1 MDLEDAVACK
11 AEVSESPGDGCMDGY
26 ELVQEEGGAPERV
39 VLPHIPAAVGTLPAE
54 SDDVDFCGDALL
66 LLTGPFYPGSTSL
79 TDLPD
84 FAVPVDGAL
93 DPQMRLTVVQRSLD
107 QFLRGSLTFGNPPVN
122 VLTHL
127 AGSDEFNARLT
138 TIVQEATL
146 LPVELNVTG
155 TLFPDGYGS
164 VAVHMRIADGW
175 SEARRK
181 QLIDGFG
188 PKGRDDVTARIRDE
202 LLPALTAMSDQC
214 RQGPPCPTVLPY
226 FNLTYAGST
235 THPTPGR
242 ATLSH
247 SLRHLI
253 YPRSAEPIPSESTWP
268 EEFFY
273 PGYAFFLLA
282 SRNPHDTLGQLE
294 HLLGQLNVH
303 YARLERSA
311 NAAERIIRESALDED
326 PELVI
331 GLERRL
337 RADYQ
342 ALVRPTFSYDFHVLK
357 LRDSVLK
364 AWETEKVRER
374 TDTLLQMARYAV
386 ERKLEH
392 AQMRRVKRVNQAVTI
407 VAILSFVQCVDAAAS
422 LWSTF
427 FG

>member
-1 MDLEDAVACK
+1 MDLEETVACNV
-11 AEVSESPGDGCMDGY
+11 EMSESPGDGRMDRS
-26 ELVQEEGGAPERV
+26 ELVQEKGGAPDGVE
-39 VLPHIPAAVGTLPAE
+39 LPHARVAVGPPPAE
-54 SDDVDFCGDALL
+54 SGDVDFCGDALL
-66 LLTGPFYPGSTSL
+66 LLTGPFYPGSVSL
-79 TDLPD
+79 TDRPS

-93 DPQMRLTVVQRSLD
+93 EPEKRLTVVQRSLD

-122 VLTHL
+122 LLTHL
-127 AGSDEFNARLT
+127 AGSDALHARLT

-155 TLFPDGYGS
+155 ILFPDGYGS

-175 SEARRK
+175 SEVRRER
-181 QLIDGFG
+181 LIDGFG

-202 LLPALTAMSDQC
+202 LLPALTAMSDRC

-226 FNLTYAGST
+226 FNLAYAGST
-235 THPTPGR
+235 SHPAPGR
-242 ATLSH
+242 AMLSD

-303 YARLERSA
+303 YARLEHSA

-326 PELVI
+326 PELLI
-331 GLERRL
+331 RLERRL

-374 TDTLLQMARYAV
+374 TDTLLEMARHAV

-392 AQMRRVKRVNQAVTI
+392 EQLRRVTRVNLAVTI

-422 LWSTF
+422 LWSRF